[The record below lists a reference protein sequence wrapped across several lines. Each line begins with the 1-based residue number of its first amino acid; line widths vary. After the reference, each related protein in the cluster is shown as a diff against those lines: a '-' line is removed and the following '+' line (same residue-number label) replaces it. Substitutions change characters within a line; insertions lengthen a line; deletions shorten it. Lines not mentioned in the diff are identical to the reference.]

1 MMRGTGEELPMEHQ
15 AVYERLVQAAR
26 ARELVHYGDLAKMLG
41 IDMDNPHF
49 GALVGKVLGQISE
62 DEVAAGRPMISAI
75 VVSKDT
81 MLPGYGFFTLGQ
93 QLHLVEPGEDDLA
106 FAIRQIRRV
115 HDYWAMEGQPTGESL
130 TVLLERARA
139 ASPNDRIDFRDA
151 IAAHG
156 EAAISAM
163 VEWIDHPELWRFAT
177 KVLWRVAQSTDRDA
191 AIEAL
196 RAAGAAASSD
206 RRAAIDG
213 ELAALGAPATVRSGS
228 YGPIDDEA
236 IRRRL
241 IAAARQRQTVSYKD
255 LAKATGREMKGP
267 NWAVHIGR
275 ILGRISSEEAHAGRP
290 LLSVIVVS
298 QDTKRPGG
306 GFYNLGKEL
315 GLLQPGET
323 EDRFIDRQTE
333 RVYDYWQAE
342 GRGTQ

>member
-1 MMRGTGEELPMEHQ
+1 MEHQ

-26 ARELVHYGDLAKMLG
+26 AREFVHYGELAKMLG

-49 GALVGKVLGQISE
+49 GAQVGKVLGHISE

-75 VVSKDT
+75 VVSRDT

-93 QLHLVEPGEDDLA
+93 ELHQVELGEDDLA
-106 FAIRQIRRV
+106 FAVSQIRRV
-115 HDYWAMEGQPTGESL
+115 HDHWATDGEPTAESL
-130 TVLLERARA
+130 TALLERARA

-177 KVLWRVAQSTDRDA
+177 KVLWRVAQAEHRDA

-206 RRAAIDG
+206 RRAAIDA

-241 IAAARQRQTVSYKD
+241 IAAARDRQTVYYKD

-275 ILGRISSEEAHAGRP
+275 ILGRISSEEAKAGRP

-298 QDTKRPGG
+298 RDTNLPGG
-306 GFYNLGKEL
+306 GFYNLGEQL
-315 GLLQPGET
+315 GLLEPGET
-323 EDRFIDRQTE
+323 EETFINRQTE
-333 RVYDYWQAE
+333 LVYDYWQT
-342 GRGTQ
+342 RGAQPRA

>member
-1 MMRGTGEELPMEHQ
+1 MIRHKREMLPMEHR
-15 AVYERLVQAAR
+15 AVYDRLVKAAR
-26 ARELVHYGDLAKMLG
+26 AREFVHYAELAEMLN
-41 IDMDNPHF
+41 IDRDNPHF
-49 GALVGKVLGQISE
+49 GAQVGKVLGQISE

-93 QLHLVEPGEDDLA
+93 ELRQTEPGEDDLA
-106 FAIRQIRRV
+106 FAVRQIRRV
-115 HDYWAMEGQPTGESL
+115 HDHWSADGRPGSETFTSL
-130 TVLLERARA
+130 LDRARG
-139 ASPNDRIDFRDA
+139 ASPNDRIDLRDD

-156 EAAISAM
+156 DAAISAM
-163 VEWIDHPELWRFAT
+163 VEWIDHPDLWRFAT
-177 KVLWRVAQSTDRDA
+177 KVLWRAAQLGHREA

-196 RAAGAAASSD
+196 RAAGAAATAD
-206 RRAAIDG
+206 RRAAIDA

-236 IRRRL
+236 IRARL
-241 IAAARQRQTVSYKD
+241 IAAARRRETVYYKD

-275 ILGRISSEEAHAGRP
+275 ILGRVSSEEAHAGRP

-298 QDTKRPGG
+298 QDTKLPGG

-315 GLLQPGET
+315 GLLESGET
-323 EDRFIDRQTE
+323 EEHFINRQAE

-342 GRGTQ
+342 G